1 MLSLAV
7 AAALLTPDAQAA
19 GKTWYVDDDYA
30 QCPDANFSTIQQA
43 INNATDD
50 DVIIVCDGTYYE
62 SINITK
68 PLTIRSVNGPGVT
81 FIDGGGADTAVGVN
95 ASGVTFGGDGQGFNV
110 SNASIGISM
119 HTGASGVG
127 DVDMSGI
134 SIVGNV
140 IHGCWSDGIQVD
152 NEGNN
157 TDIYGIT
164 LLNNTVYNCEWGMFI
179 DNDEAGD
186 VRDNTIEGNVV
197 YDCDFGIQFENSE
210 NSGHVYGNDVL
221 GNTVYDCYEG
231 IIFDNDESNGSI
243 YDNEVL
249 GNTVYD
255 CGGSGISFENHGE
268 GDTDDNTVAD
278 NEVWDCWSGIE
289 FHADHQYNGSISG
302 STVFNNTVHHCV
314 WGIFLYEEQWGDGS
328 GDISGNTVEG
338 NTVHNCSDAGVALMS
353 WAAPSVV
360 NNSVLNN
367 TVYGCY
373 DDEPSEMEDFSAG
386 ILLFSGF
393 SGNVSGNTIEGNE
406 VYDSWTGIYGWS
418 LYCGN
423 LSDNTIAGN
432 TVHHTIWGIALN
444 ASRCLGGSPFTGTGM
459 GSLAAEASGDEGRHR
474 LPAMGGMGFPSVARG
489 DGIDGWSA
497 AGDEGIVGEEFGR
510 PPWLPFDIGVY
521 DNAIAGNEVYDYAA
535 FGIGLLA
542 VEDGLS
548 YGNTVEG
555 NTVYNASEE
564 FESPSGIALGTMG
577 GLMTNTTVAHNTVY
591 DGYLGIGLM
600 NLGPGGIGY
609 STVEGN
615 RVWWHEVCIGLINEG
630 GALIT
635 EIDVRDNVLYNRSFA
650 NASGGWQS
658 GDGMGL
664 IGCGNISVHNNSMA
678 YSFDMGLWIEDSWNV
693 SVTSNRIFNNS
704 EGIYLDSVDDVWILR
719 NDILNNSGG
728 PLTGIYIA
736 NSSPNSWDIEIHC
749 NNIVGNG
756 DGVYNADDWDAV
768 CATYNWWGDP
778 DGPDGDGPGGGDAV
792 FDAEYAPWL
801 TAPVTTD
808 LSGLALNATAVP
820 AVVSVYDWEDLFG
833 DMEQNIYTLGPS
845 YTDIIVEVDCNLSEG
860 ICGLCDAT
868 VNLSSLLLQI
878 LPAGFEEDYVSGWS
892 GEGQDIWD
900 EWMDDLSAVEMDF
913 EDHSNGV
920 TLCFVDYELWLEYLF
935 FWDEEHSIGDIALE
949 IYFTEEYPDGYERLM
964 ALIFGELRL
973 GQVQVPVDLWPCGGE
988 PVTVYV
994 PLTVADFQLPLDEG
1008 WNLRSA
1014 PLKLDSDWDTIGD
1027 VYAMGDGLN
1036 GLEAFI
1042 TWDSE
1047 AGMWVEPGPAAA
1059 LNPWYAY
1066 YIKMTERD
1074 QMGFIV
1080 DRAGPP
1086 PLTDKRQLHVG
1097 WNLVGMVPDFTYDN
1111 DSMPEAHPFPAM
1123 DPWQALITAG
1133 GNWSQ
1138 AICTPEDL
1146 WYMENFSYRWTE
1158 LDKPWYEKYF
1168 YQDMFTV
1175 YPNGS
1180 GSWSEPPF
1188 VSPGGGF
1195 WVYMDNAAML
1205 EAIRYTPLPWELC
1218 LEEPEPEP

>member
-1 MLSLAV
+1 M
-7 AAALLTPDAQAA
+7 LTPDAQAA

-43 INNATDD
+43 INNATAD
-50 DVIIVCDGTYYE
+50 DVIIVCNGTYSE

-221 GNTVYDCYEG
+221 VNTVYDCYEG

-255 CGGSGISFENHGE
+255 CEYVGIGFEND
-268 GDTDDNTVAD
+268 GDGDVYGNTVAD
-278 NEVWDCWSGIE
+278 NEVWECWSCIE
-289 FHADHQYNGSISG
+289 FFLQHYGNGSIIG
-302 STVFNNTVHHCV
+302 NTVFNNTVYDCA
-314 WGIFLYEEQWGDGS
+314 WGIDLWEDTGGGGDG
-328 GDISGNTVEG
+328 DVAGNTVEG
-338 NTVHNCSDAGVALMS
+338 NTVYNCTYVGIDLWSES
-353 WAAPSVV
+353 EPSVV
-360 NNSVLNN
+360 GNSVLNN
-367 TVYGCY
+367 TVYNCY
-373 DDEPSEMEDFSAG
+373 NEFSPLNYGFG
-386 ILLFSGF
+386 ILLYSGPY
-393 SGNVSGNTIEGNE
+393 GNVSGNNIEGNE
-406 VYDSWTGIYGWS
+406 VFNSSIGIYGWS
-418 LYCGN
+418 EYCGN
-423 LSDNTIAGN
+423 ISDNTIAGN
-432 TVHHTIWGIALN
+432 TVHNTSMGIVLN
-444 ASRCLGGSPFTGTGM
+444 ASRCLGMLPFTGTGM
-459 GSLAAEASGDEGRHR
+459 GSPAAEASGADGSHR
-474 LPAMGGMGFPSVARG
+474 LPSAGGLGFPSVSRG
-489 DGIDGWSA
+489 GGIDGWSA
-497 AGDEGIVGEEFGR
+497 TGEAGIVAEEFGK
-510 PPWLPFDIGVY
+510 PPWLPFDLGVF
-521 DNAIAGNEVYDYAA
+521 DNTISGNEVYNYEGL
-535 FGIGLLA
+535 GIGLLA
-542 VEDGLS
+542 VDDGLS
-548 YGNTVEG
+548 YENTVEG
-555 NTVYNASEE
+555 NTVYNASAV
-564 FESPSGIALGTMG
+564 FEYTSGIALGTMG

-591 DGYLGIGLM
+591 GGVFGIGLFNM
-600 NLGPGGIGY
+600 GPGGIGY
-609 STVEGN
+609 STIEGN
-615 RVWWHEVCIGLINEG
+615 RVWWHDVCIGLNNSG

-650 NASGGWQS
+650 NESGGWQS
-658 GDGMGL
+658 GDGMGMV
-664 IGCGNISVHNNSMA
+664 GCGNISVHNNSMA
-678 YSFDMGLWIEDSWNV
+678 YSFDTGLNITDSWNV

-704 EGIYLDSVDDVWILR
+704 EGIHLRFVDNVNILR
-719 NDILNNSGG
+719 NDILDNGG
-728 PLTGIYIA
+728 GFTGISI
-736 NSSPNSWDIEIHC
+736 SFSDSDDIYIHC
-749 NNIVGNG
+749 NNIAGNG
-756 DGVYNADDWDAV
+756 IGVDNNDDPTPDAR
-768 CATYNWWGDP
+768 YNWWGDP
-778 DGPDGDGPGGGDAV
+778 DGPDGDGPGDGDAV

-820 AVVSVYDWEDLFG
+820 AVVSIYDWWDLFG
-833 DMEQNIYTLGPS
+833 YMEQNIYRLGPS

-878 LPAGFEEDYVSGWS
+878 LPDSFEEDYVTDWS
-892 GEGQDIWD
+892 EEGQDIWD

-949 IYFTEEYPDGYERLM
+949 EYFYEEYPDGYERLM
-964 ALIFGELRL
+964 DLIFGELRL

-1027 VYAMGDGLN
+1027 IYAMGDGLN

-1158 LDKPWYEKYF
+1158 LDKPWYEKYL

-1218 LEEPEPEP
+1218 LEEPEP